1 LLTIAPLGKG
11 VIVKKVMLL
20 CTLLV
25 TSFIFSSCSPI
36 LQGAA
41 AVTTVATMSNDR
53 RSAGEIIDDKT
64 LNFNLSNIV
73 RKDAILED
81 MHINFMVYN
90 KAVLM
95 LGEAPSIEARD
106 YLEKQI
112 KQKIPKIRKFI
123 NEVSVMPNSS
133 YLSRAKDGIITVQVD
148 ALFLDQEVFH
158 PTHVRVITERKT
170 VYLMGSVTKRE
181 AEHATNLAT
190 KAKNVDKV
198 VKLFN
203 YLLVRPA
210 EEIERD
216 NKRKVEAERRAE
228 LEAKKTEL
236 EAAQTALQQ
245 QINELSTN

>member
-1 LLTIAPLGKG
+1 M
-11 VIVKKVMLL
+11 KKVILL

-25 TSFIFSSCSPI
+25 SSFILSSCSPI
-36 LQGAA
+36 VQGAA

-53 RSAGEIIDDKT
+53 RSAGEILDDKT
-64 LNFNLSNIV
+64 LNLNLSNIV
-73 RKDAILED
+73 RRDVMLED
-81 MHINFMVYN
+81 MHINFMVHN
-90 KAVLM
+90 KSVLM
-95 LGEAPSIEARD
+95 AGESPSVESRD

-112 KQKIPKIRKFI
+112 KLRAPKMRQLI

-133 YLSRAKDGIITVQVD
+133 YFTRAKDSVITLQIET
-148 ALFLDQEVFH
+148 LFLDQEVFH
-158 PTHVRVITERKT
+158 PSHVRVMTERSI

-210 EEIERD
+210 KEIERD
-216 NKRKVEAERRAE
+216 NKRKVEAEKTAE
-228 LEAKKTEL
+228 LEAKKAEL
-236 EAAQTALQQ
+236 EAERTALQQ
-245 QINELSTN
+245 QIDELNAN

>member
-1 LLTIAPLGKG
+1 M
-11 VIVKKVMLL
+11 KKVILL

-25 TSFIFSSCSPI
+25 ASFIFSSCAPI
-36 LQGAA
+36 VQGAA
-41 AVTTVATMSNDR
+41 AITTVATMSNDR
-53 RSAGEIIDDKT
+53 RSAGEILDDKT
-64 LNFNLSNIV
+64 LDLNLSNII

-95 LGEAPSIEARD
+95 VGEAPSAEARD

-112 KQKIPKIRKFI
+112 KKKTPKMKRLI
-123 NEVSVMPNSS
+123 NEVAVMPNSG
-133 YLSRAKDGIITVQVD
+133 YLSRAQDGIITVQID
-148 ALFLDQEVFH
+148 ALFLDQEIFH
-158 PTHVRVITERKT
+158 PSHIRVMTERKT

-210 EEIERD
+210 KEIERD
-216 NKRKVEAERRAE
+216 NKRKMEAEKRAE
-228 LEAKKTEL
+228 LEAKKAEL
-236 EAAQTALQQ
+236 EAEQTALQQ
-245 QINELSTN
+245 QINELNAN

>member
-1 LLTIAPLGKG
+1 
-11 VIVKKVMLL
+11 MLL

-25 TSFIFSSCSPI
+25 TTFIFSSCSPI

-81 MHINFMVYN
+81 MHINFMVYD

-210 EEIERD
+210 KEIERD
-216 NKRKVEAERRAE
+216 NTRKVEAERRAE

>member
-1 LLTIAPLGKG
+1 
-11 VIVKKVMLL
+11 MLL

-181 AEHATNLAT
+181 AEHATNLDN

-198 VKLFN
+198 VKIFN

>member
-1 LLTIAPLGKG
+1 MQG
-11 VIVKKVMLL
+11 VIVKKVILL
-20 CTLLV
+20 CALLV
-25 TSFIFSSCSPI
+25 SSFILSSCSTI
-36 LQGAA
+36 VQGAA

-64 LNFNLSNIV
+64 LDMNLSNIV
-73 RKDAILED
+73 RKDTILED

-95 LGEAPSIEARD
+95 AGEAPSTEARE

-112 KQKIPKIRKFI
+112 KRNAPKMKQLI
-123 NEVSVMPNSS
+123 NEVEVMPNSS
-133 YLSRAKDGIITVQVD
+133 YLSRAKDGIITVQIET
-148 ALFLDQEVFH
+148 LFLNQEVFH
-158 PTHVRVITERKT
+158 PTHVRVMTERRT

-181 AEHATNLAT
+181 AEHATNLVT

-210 EEIERD
+210 AEIERD
-216 NKRKVEAERRAE
+216 NKRKAEAERQAELEAKRAE
-228 LEAKKTEL
+228 LEA
-236 EAAQTALQQ
+236 AQAALQQ
-245 QINELSTN
+245 QIDELNAN

>member
-1 LLTIAPLGKG
+1 M
-11 VIVKKVMLL
+11 KKVILL

-25 TSFIFSSCSPI
+25 SSYILSSCSPI
-36 LQGAA
+36 VQGAA

-53 RSAGEIIDDKT
+53 RSAGEIIDDKNLDFT
-64 LNFNLSNIV
+64 LSSIV
-73 RKDAILED
+73 KKDEILED

-95 LGEAPSIEARD
+95 VGESPSAEARD

-112 KQKIPKIRKFI
+112 KRKATKMKQLI
-123 NEVSVMPNSS
+123 NEVEVMPNSG
-133 YLSRAKDGIITVQVD
+133 YLSRTKDGVITVQIET
-148 ALFLDQEVFH
+148 LFLNQEVFH
-158 PTHVRVITERKT
+158 PTHVRVMTERGT

-181 AEHATNLAT
+181 AEHATNLAA

-210 EEIERD
+210 KEIERD
-216 NKRKVEAERRAE
+216 NKKKVEAERQAE
-228 LEAKKTEL
+228 LEAKKAEL
-236 EAAQTALQQ
+236 EAAQAELQQ
-245 QINELSTN
+245 QIDELNTN

>member
-1 LLTIAPLGKG
+1 MQG
-11 VIVKKVMLL
+11 VIVKKVILL

-25 TSFIFSSCSPI
+25 ASFILSSCAPI
-36 LQGAA
+36 VQGAA

-53 RSAGEIIDDKT
+53 RSVGEILDDKT
-64 LNFNLSNIV
+64 LAMNLSSIL
-73 RKDAILED
+73 RKDTILED

-95 LGEAPSIEARD
+95 AGEAPSTEARE

-112 KQKIPKIRKFI
+112 KRNAPKMKQLI
-123 NEVSVMPNSS
+123 NEVEVMPNSS
-133 YLSRAKDGIITVQVD
+133 YLSRAKDGIITVQIET
-148 ALFLDQEVFH
+148 LFLNQEVFH
-158 PTHVRVITERKT
+158 PTHVRVMTERRT

-181 AEHATNLAT
+181 AEHATNLTT

-210 EEIERD
+210 AEIERD
-216 NKRKVEAERRAE
+216 NKRKVEAERQAELEAKRAE
-228 LEAKKTEL
+228 LEA
-236 EAAQTALQQ
+236 AQAALQQ
-245 QINELSTN
+245 QIDELNAN

>member
-1 LLTIAPLGKG
+1 M
-11 VIVKKVMLL
+11 KKVMLL
-20 CTLLV
+20 CALLIS
-25 TSFIFSSCSPI
+25 SFILTSCSPI

-53 RSAGEIIDDKT
+53 RSAGEILDDKT
-64 LNFNLSNIV
+64 IDLSLSSIV
-73 RKDAILED
+73 RKDTILED

-158 PTHVRVITERKT
+158 PTHVRVITERRT

-216 NKRKVEAERRAE
+216 NKRKVEAEKRAE

>member
-1 LLTIAPLGKG
+1 
-11 VIVKKVMLL
+11 VKKVMLL
-20 CTLLV
+20 CAVLV
-25 TSFIFSSCSPI
+25 SSFILSSCSPV

-53 RSAGEIIDDKT
+53 RSAGEILDDKT
-64 LNFNLSNIV
+64 LDMNLSNIV
-73 RKDAILED
+73 RKDSILED
-81 MHINFMVYN
+81 MHINFKVYK

-95 LGEAPSIEARD
+95 AGEAPSIEARE

-112 KQKIPKIRKFI
+112 KQKAPKINQLI
-123 NEVSVMPNSS
+123 NEVAVMPNSG
-133 YLSRAKDGIITVQVD
+133 YLSRAKDGIITVQIE

-158 PTHVRVITERKT
+158 PTHVLTMTERRT

-210 EEIERD
+210 DEIERD
-216 NKRKVEAERRAE
+216 NKRKAEAERKAE
-228 LEAKKTEL
+228 LEAKKAEL
-236 EAAQTALQQ
+236 EAEKTALQQ
-245 QINELSTN
+245 QIDELN

>member
-1 LLTIAPLGKG
+1 
-11 VIVKKVMLL
+11 MLL

-158 PTHVRVITERKT
+158 PTHIRVITERRT

>member
-1 LLTIAPLGKG
+1 
-11 VIVKKVMLL
+11 MLL
-20 CTLLV
+20 CALLV
-25 TSFIFSSCSPI
+25 TSFIFSSCAPI
-36 LQGAA
+36 VQGAT

-53 RSAGEIIDDKT
+53 RSAGEILDDKT
-64 LNFNLSNIV
+64 LKFNLSNIV

-95 LGEAPSIEARD
+95 TGEAPSVESRD
-106 YLEKQI
+106 YLEKQM
-112 KQKIPKIRKFI
+112 KLQASKTQFI

-133 YLSRAKDGIITVQVD
+133 YFSRSKDKIISLQIE
-148 ALFLDQEVFH
+148 ALFLEQEVFH
-158 PTHVRVITERKT
+158 PAHVQVITVRRT

-210 EEIERD
+210 AEIERD
-216 NKRKVEAERRAE
+216 NKKKAEAKRQTELDTKRAE
-228 LEAKKTEL
+228 LEAEQ
-236 EAAQTALQQ
+236 AALQQ
-245 QINELSTN
+245 QIDELNAN